1 MFYFSW
7 KKMFNETSSVKSLL
21 LIYEMLVMNKV
32 PNNKFDPLYR
42 YYGKDFSGQDFLIN
56 PYDLLE
62 IRHRY
67 KDKELV
73 EYIALAARRPLADY
87 LATGVRTLPLIH
99 SPISQQRLNTN
110 RLLRIEGDQIVFIY
124 EEVLF

>member
-1 MFYFSW
+1 
-7 KKMFNETSSVKSLL
+7 MFNETSSIKSLL

-32 PNNKFDPLYR
+32 PANKFDPLYR
-42 YYGKDFSGQDFLIN
+42 FYGKDFKGQDFLLN

-62 IRHRY
+62 VRHRY

-87 LATGVRTLPLIH
+87 LANGVRTLPLIH
-99 SPISQQRLNTN
+99 SPINKDRLKHN
-110 RLLRIEGDQIVFIY
+110 RLLRIEDDQIIFIY
-124 EEVLF
+124 EEVTF